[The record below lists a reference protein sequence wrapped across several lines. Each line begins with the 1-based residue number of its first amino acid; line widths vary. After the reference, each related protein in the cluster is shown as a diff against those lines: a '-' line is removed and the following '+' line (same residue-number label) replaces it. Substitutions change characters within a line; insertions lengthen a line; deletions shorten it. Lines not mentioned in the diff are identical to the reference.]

1 MGRRRRPAEVHGVV
15 LFPGAGTA
23 SDHPSLVALGDA
35 LDPLPVF
42 RRDFPY
48 RLAGRR
54 APDRAPVLVTA
65 VRAAVAE
72 VCDELGTT
80 PAHLVL
86 GGRSMGGRM
95 CTMAVAGRPDGDPL
109 PAAGVLLLGYPL
121 HPPAKPER
129 LRTEHL
135 PDVNVPT
142 LFISGDRDPFG
153 TPEELAAALELVRG
167 PVTSVTVPGARHELK
182 NCEELVARTVRKWL
196 GLPVSR

>member
-1 MGRRRRPAEVHGVV
+1 MARRRRPAEVHGVV

-23 SDHPSLVALGDA
+23 SDHPSLVALAEA

-48 RLAGRR
+48 RLAGRK
-54 APDRAPVLVTA
+54 APDRAPVLIAA
-65 VRAAVAE
+65 VRDAVAE

-80 PAHLVL
+80 PEHLVL

-121 HPPAKPER
+121 HPPAKPEN

-135 PDVNVPT
+135 PDVKVPA
-142 LFISGDRDPFG
+142 LFVSGDRDPFG
-153 TPEELAAALELVRG
+153 TPEELADALALVGG

-182 NCEELVARTVRKWL
+182 DCDEVVARAVRKWL
-196 GLPVSR
+196 GLPVAR